1 MTLRQ
6 KLCDPFGGLRTE
18 TADQLEQIADE
29 HAIQFA
35 KWCVYYTYHE
45 SFDCWIKNDNLK
57 AERFTSNELICKFKK
72 EKDCE

>member
-1 MTLRQ
+1 MKKKFRILVATDYSESVW
-6 KLCDPFGGLRTE
+6 K
-18 TADQLEQIADE
+18 AEQY
-29 HAIQFA
+29 AIQFA